1 MGKVAD
7 ARFDQG
13 APEHFTGDYHPST
26 NRMLLPSLDCEA
38 QMSSVPEM
46 WSLSA
51 HVSATDFKLSLAPDV
66 VDGVFKLIDLYDA
79 GKDRLAELERQY
91 RVEMAK
97 REALDSV
104 HAKYDDKPTP
114 SPARKH
120 QQFVVRM
127 SYTFNSGI
135 VELHRSVDSANV
147 QFVNPFAGGPAAGGG
162 TPRTRCWH
170 DTFVLPTIS
179 LWMDYAGPTAGTDG
193 GDEASVGTLVFNS
206 VRVTIKGYQCI

>member
-1 MGKVAD
+1 MRATAD
-7 ARFDQG
+7 LRFDQG

-38 QMSSVPEM
+38 QMSSVPEV

-66 VDGVFKLIDLYDA
+66 VDGVFKLIDLYEA

-91 RVEMAK
+91 RAEMAK

-104 HAKYDDKPTP
+104 HAKYDENPAP

-120 QQFVVRM
+120 QQIVVRM

-147 QFVNPFAGGPAAGGG
+147 QFANPFGGG
-162 TPRTRCWH
+162 SGGSATPRRGCWH
-170 DTFVLPTIS
+170 DSFVLPTIS
-179 LWMDYAGPTAGTDG
+179 LWMDYAGPTADTKGD
-193 GDEASVGTLVFNS
+193 DEADVGTLVFNS
-206 VRVTIKGYQCI
+206 VSNSMVSTGQT